1 MIPNFNPNKWDREK
15 IIDYV
20 IGEQPLSDEQL
31 EFLNYIEQ
39 LKRENKELK
48 KYCCKRN
55 DCGGRIK
62 ENHKLTDS
70 EVLTKF
76 EKWLEEEIK
85 KINNLINPKK
95 GIKPYGEELNI
106 LETIRNVYMDCKDK
120 LKELKEGR
128 RNDT

>member
-1 MIPNFNPNKWDREK
+1 MSEIKIEDYEQYWQKGGTYVLPVEVFNDLFY
-15 IIDYV
+15 D
-20 IGEQPLSDEQL
+20 
-31 EFLNYIEQ
+31 IEQ

-70 EVLTKF
+70 EVLTEF
-76 EKWLEEEIK
+76 EKWLEEETE

>member
-1 MIPNFNPNKWDREK
+1 MMNLCNSRQRVANAK
-15 IIDYV
+15 
-20 IGEQPLSDEQL
+20 L
-31 EFLNYIEQ
+31 
-39 LKRENKELK
+39 
-48 KYCCKRN
+48 
-55 DCGGRIK
+55 IK
-62 ENHKLTDS
+62 ENEELKEENKRAYAKYINCRKTESKFEYILT
-70 EVLTKF
+70 EF
-76 EKWLEEEIK
+76 EKWLEEEIE